1 MDLLLAYDVA
11 TDTAAGRRRLR
22 RVAKTCESYGV
33 RVQDS
38 VFDLVINPHE
48 LESLVARLSEM
59 IDTSVDNI
67 RIYRLQGAEPLRVLG
82 RQRIP
87 STTRGP
93 LVL

>member
-11 TDTAAGRRRLR
+11 TDTVAGRRRLR
-22 RVAKTCESYGV
+22 RVAKVCESYGV
-33 RVQDS
+33 RVQNS

-48 LESLVARLSEM
+48 LESLVARLSEI
-59 IDTSVDNI
+59 IDVSSDNV
-67 RIYRLQGAEPLRVLG
+67 RIYRIQGTEPLTFLG
-82 RQRIP
+82 LQRSP

>member
-11 TDTAAGRRRLR
+11 TDTPAGRRRLR
-22 RVAKTCESYGV
+22 MVAKACESYGV

-38 VFDLVINPHE
+38 VFDLVVNDHE
-48 LESLVARLSEM
+48 LESLVERLRTI
-59 IDTSVDNI
+59 IDRRADNV
-67 RIYRLQGAEPLRVLG
+67 RIYRLQGGTPVCILGSSRPL
-82 RQRIP
+82 